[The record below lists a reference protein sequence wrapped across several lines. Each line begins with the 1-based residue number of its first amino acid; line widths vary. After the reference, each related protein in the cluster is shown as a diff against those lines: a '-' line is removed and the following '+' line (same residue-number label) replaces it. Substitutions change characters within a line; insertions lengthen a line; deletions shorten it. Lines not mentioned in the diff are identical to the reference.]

1 MSHPLIGRD
10 LLTKLGA
17 TLLLKGQGKHS
28 YYEVTLTESGK
39 QQIKSGAEMEALVY
53 SEIWNIKV
61 PDLARDIQVVFIKFK
76 RAIEYLIIKQIFH
89 KAGKMLKSVCK

>member
-1 MSHPLIGRD
+1 
-10 LLTKLGA
+10 
-17 TLLLKGQGKHS
+17 
-28 YYEVTLTESGK
+28 
-39 QQIKSGAEMEALVY
+39 MEALVY

-61 PDLARDIQVVFIKFK
+61 PDLARDIQVVFIKFE